1 MYNALFAGFTLGIS
15 LILAIGA
22 QNAFVLK
29 QGISRQHVFWVCLCC
44 ASSDAVLIALGV
56 SGFAEVVTLFP
67 WIDPVTRYGGALF
80 LCVYA
85 LLSFKS
91 AIYERVSMDSSEAIR
106 PQSLI
111 AALLTCLALTYL
123 NPHVYLDTVVLLGSV
138 SVQYGDNRAYF
149 ALGAVISSF
158 VFFFSLGY
166 CSRFLA
172 PLFARS
178 SAWQLLNI
186 LVGLIMLV
194 IAVSLVI

>member
-1 MYNALFAGFTLGIS
+1 MYNALFAGFSLGIS

-29 QGISRQHVFWVCLCC
+29 QGISRQHVFWVCFCC
-44 ASSDAVLIALGV
+44 ALSDAALIALGV
-56 SGFAEVVTLFP
+56 NGFAQIATLFP
-67 WIDPVTRYGGALF
+67 WVDPVTRYGGALF
-80 LCVYA
+80 LFIYA

-91 AIYERVSMDSSEAIR
+91 AIYGRVSMDSSEAIR
-106 PQSLI
+106 PQSLG

-166 CSRFLA
+166 GSRFLA